1 MAVWL
6 HDLANGAPDD
16 ALAIIDHDGARYSYG
31 AFRGMVAQLADLLDQ
46 HGVRP
51 GDRVMVVAENCA
63 SFAVSI
69 LALSHVGAW
78 ILPINARHTAD
89 ELHAIAAHSGARC
102 LVFAPGASEPAGAHA
117 VEFNAE
123 TVLPLPCGDLMATQ
137 VIDQI
142 PEPVEDDPNERI
154 AAMLYTTGTTSDPKG
169 VMLTHANLRWNA
181 QSSAKLRSLT
191 PDDEMLAVLPLSHIF
206 GFSSSFLAALH
217 AGASIRFVPR
227 FSPQAM
233 LNAFAAGATALP
245 AVPQM
250 FERILTHLH
259 QTGTTLNAP
268 RLRYLSAGGAP
279 LDPDLK
285 ARTEAVFGLTLN
297 NGYGLTETS
306 PGVSATRPE
315 SPRDDVSIGPP
326 LDDVTLWID
335 QPNAEGV
342 GELII
347 QSPGI
352 MKGYYH
358 NESATRAALI
368 RPGVFRSGDL
378 ARIDPDGI
386 AHLVGRVKELIIRS
400 GFNVYPPEVEGML
413 TRHPDVLQAAVVPR
427 KRERNEE
434 VLAFV
439 MVQNG
444 LDAATLAAW
453 LRPKLTAYKQPQHIV
468 VVEAFPV
475 APTGKVLK
483 HKLVSHFAD
492 LLAACDTETP
502 Q

>member
-1 MAVWL
+1 MTVWL
-6 HDLANGAPDD
+6 HDLANDAPDD
-16 ALAIIDHDGARYSYG
+16 AHAIIDHNGARYGYG

-51 GDRVMVVAENCA
+51 GDRVMIVAKNCA
-63 SFAVSI
+63 SFAVAI

-78 ILPINARHTAD
+78 ILPINARHTTE
-89 ELHAIAAHSGARC
+89 ELRAIEAHSGARC
-102 LVFAPGASEPAGAHA
+102 LMFAPGASDPANVHA
-117 VEFNAE
+117 IEFQSE
-123 TVLPLPCGDLMATQ
+123 TSLPLACGDLYVTQ
-137 VIDQI
+137 VSDQR
-142 PEPVEDDPNERI
+142 PEPVADTPTERI

-169 VMLTHANLRWNA
+169 VMLTHANLLWNA

-206 GFSSSFLAALH
+206 GFSSSFLAALF
-217 AGASIRFVPR
+217 AGASVRFVPR

-233 LNAFAAGATALP
+233 LDAFAAGATALP

-259 QTGTTLNAP
+259 QTETTLNAP

-315 SPRDDVSIGPP
+315 HPRDDVSIGPP

-335 QPNAEGV
+335 EPNAEGV

-358 NESATRAALI
+358 NEAATRAALI

-427 KRERNEE
+427 KINRDEQ

-444 LDAATLAAW
+444 LDAASLAAW
-453 LRPKLTAYKQPQHIV
+453 LRPKLTAYKQPQHIF

-492 LLAACDTETP
+492 LLDAPDAATL
-502 Q
+502 

>member
-1 MAVWL
+1 MTVWL
-6 HDLANGAPDD
+6 HDLADGAPDD
-16 ALAIIDHDGARYSYG
+16 ALAIIDHDGARYTYG
-31 AFRGMVAQLADLLDQ
+31 VFRGMVAQLADLLGQ
-46 HGVRP
+46 HGVRA

-63 SFAVSI
+63 SFAVAI
-69 LALSHVGAW
+69 LALSGVGAW
-78 ILPINARHTAD
+78 ILPINARHTVD
-89 ELHAIAAHSGARC
+89 ELRAIAAHSGARC
-102 LVFAPGASEPAGAHA
+102 LLFAPGASDPAMRHA
-117 VEFNAE
+117 VEFHAE
-123 TVLPLPCGDLMATQ
+123 TILPLPCGDLAVTT
-137 VIDQI
+137 ISDQI
-142 PEPVEDDPNERI
+142 QEPVARDPHDRI
-154 AAMLYTTGTTSDPKG
+154 AAMLYTTGTTSAPKG
-169 VMLTHANLRWNA
+169 VMLTHANLLWNA
-181 QSSAKLRSLT
+181 RSSAKLRSLT
-191 PDDEMLAVLPLSHIF
+191 AQDEVLAVLPLSHIF
-206 GFSSSFLAALH
+206 GFSSSFLAALY
-217 AGASIRFVPR
+217 AGASVRFVPR
-227 FSPQAM
+227 FSPEAM
-233 LNAFAAGATALP
+233 LDAFAAGATALP

-259 QTGTTLNAP
+259 QTGTALNAP
-268 RLRYLSAGGAP
+268 RLRYISAGGAP

-285 ARTEAVFGLTLN
+285 ARTEVVFGLTLN

-315 SPRDDVSIGPP
+315 SPREDVSIGPA

-335 QPNAEGV
+335 QPNDEGV

-347 QSPGI
+347 ESPGV

-358 NESATRAALI
+358 NDDATKAALI

-427 KRERNEE
+427 NRDRNED

-444 LDAATLAAW
+444 LDPATLATW
-453 LRPKLTAYKQPQHIV
+453 LRPKLTAYKQPQHIF

-483 HKLVSHFAD
+483 HRLVSHFAD
-492 LLAACDTETP
+492 MLAARDQETL
-502 Q
+502 